1 MYGSS
6 PWQRVPDVLEMY
18 GMCSYRNWYEYLE
31 FVDPEKGKGRDNL
44 DGRCDGL
51 SRTLGCQVIFFYF
64 YFFDLFRLK
73 Y

>member
-31 FVDPEKGKGRDNL
+31 FVDPEKGKGRDNF

-51 SRTLGCQVIFFYF
+51 SRTLGCQVISFISYL
-64 YFFDLFRLK
+64 DLFRFK